1 MNSRDARA
9 LVSAV
14 WEESREL
21 FSHDS
26 GPASGYDWGGDEQ
39 ARKNME
45 EYFQG
50 SADRFAMLLSALA
63 QHLPAESRVLDA
75 GAGHGVLAAVL
86 AKGGFRAHACDIHP
100 GLPIFDALQIPYQ
113 SWHLE
118 ADPAPYADDCF
129 DAVVLSQT
137 IEHFTYSPRHALEEI
152 IRITRPGGLILIDAP
167 NISCFRNISRLL
179 RGKTLHW
186 DFATHYL
193 AQEPA
198 IYKGI
203 PYYDRHNHEYCK
215 QYLLD
220 IAGFFGL
227 GIEELRYYSSYNL
240 MKRGWLAILSSRIRD
255 IVPHWRKGIFT
266 LLRTHS
272 SG

>member
-1 MNSRDARA
+1 MNSHDATA
-9 LVSAV
+9 LVSTV
-14 WEESREL
+14 WEESCQL

-39 ARKNME
+39 ARQNME
-45 EYFQG
+45 EYFWG
-50 SADRFAMLLSALA
+50 SADRFAMLLSALS

-86 AKGGFRAHACDIHP
+86 SKGGFRAYACDIHP
-100 GLPIFDALQIPYQ
+100 GLPIFDALHIPYQ

-118 ADPAPYADDCF
+118 ADPAPYADDYF

-193 AQEPA
+193 AQEPS

-215 QYLLD
+215 QDLLD
-220 IAGFFGL
+220 IAAFFDL
-227 GIEELRYYSSYNL
+227 ETLTCRYYSSYNR
-240 MKRGWLAILSSRIRD
+240 MKRGWFAVLISRLRD
-255 IVPHWRKGIFT
+255 SVRHWRKGIYA
-266 LLRTHS
+266 LYRCS
-272 SG
+272 SPE